1 MQKRKDKFLNSL
13 LKLPDHNFVLE
24 VSAQSII

>member
-13 LKLPDHNFVLE
+13 LKLPDYNFVLE
-24 VSAQSII
+24 VSAQSIF